1 MITSKITKKAQT
13 TIPRGVRDA
22 LEVAPGD
29 ELAYEVHPGYAIVR
43 AVRRDAGEDPVLGP
57 FLAFLANDIQSR
69 PEALSPVTPDL
80 AKRIRALVGDGD
92 FDPDEPIR
100 GDVAL

>member
-1 MITSKITKKAQT
+1 MITSRITRKSQT

-22 LEVAPGD
+22 LELRPGD

-43 AVRRDAGEDPVLGP
+43 PVRAEDEDDAALGP
-57 FLAFLANDIQSR
+57 FLALLAGAIRRSPETLR
-69 PEALSPVTPDL
+69 PITPAL
-80 AKRIRALVGDGD
+80 AGRIRELVGDGD
-92 FDPDEPIR
+92 FDPDEPIH